1 MNKDIIV
8 VSLIEAFDDDGDKI
22 LMHIARSEKEIL
34 DSIEGLLEMNVRPLD
49 ITISDVTANNK
60 DLLDDSIQIKIKGE

>member
-1 MNKDIIV
+1 MNEDIIV